1 MIFDTSV
8 VLKILKEKDFFENIK
23 SYVDE
28 EVKITSITVYE
39 LLRGAAYLK
48 LKKHR
53 EKELNII
60 LSMISELEILPFERD
75 DAKIAAYIWSKLK
88 SKGTMIND
96 ADILIAAVCIGNKQ
110 KLLTMDSDYRK
121 IKEVYDEFEVELLN

>member
-1 MIFDTSV
+1 
-8 VLKILKEKDFFENIK
+8 
-23 SYVDE
+23 
-28 EVKITSITVYE
+28 
-39 LLRGAAYLK
+39 
-48 LKKHR
+48 
-53 EKELNII
+53 
-60 LSMISELEILPFERD
+60 MISELEILPFERD

-110 KLLTMDSDYRK
+110 KLLTIDSDYKK